1 MSCEA
6 ASEIARKPEMR
17 SPWLQLMLLFAYL
30 LLVLVASCLL
40 DLIVWYQHGLSPV
53 QVVNPLLLKVRQ
65 IKLLL
70 DSRGVSYTEYFEK
83 NELVQVLQDSAEV
96 MSGEVEQ
103 VSAITVPL
111 KERLAKPTTI
121 SHFTGGAHFY
131 EQVEDTRD
139 SVWLVQVVT
148 SNEPLLN
155 DYNWRLVCHQLEP
168 FGIRIGIFD
177 CRQDYKLCETK
188 GWMEPLLLL
197 AMPKGRKAKDK
208 VVLQPFTSSKPQVIV
223 DWVHQQLSLWVKR
236 IQSTEE
242 IEKYWLNKNQNETI
256 ETSATNENVLSAQDG
271 SGSTSVSVLLLTHL
285 LQPPLFLAALSIKFT
300 GRVNFGMFTVK
311 KEDTESVRKR
321 LRLNDKKL
329 PVYIVITPEKKIL
342 YGSRKLE
349 YFNMWSM
356 NVFLRGIQPEMN
368 DVFLYSLLLVNMLVG
383 LTICLTST
391 HLWLRWIV
399 YSLWALIKYNLW
411 LFSSWLFFI
420 AMARFEMF
428 GHAIDRLL
436 VILRLVGLSDWGS
449 FVRTELAVLTQN
461 PALFFLSFISFAM
474 SASFLLRLFAP
485 SWLISAPNDLPN
497 QRPWWEVLPMDSYW
511 VNYLFRPMASL
522 SRPMPSGQT
531 ELEDGIE
538 MLIERLAVPNLWLQP
553 VIPVDY
559 IKDLPV
565 WRYHGRNVID
575 EQPVSSTCARDKMSH
590 NASPRFLEH
599 MMDAEDPQNLILC
612 CCVCSLEEKT
622 EPNLSK
628 SSSSQHQRLHS
639 INPCEHS
646 QEQINLHSRNNCT
659 CTQEHSNLHS
669 NGPKKQSH
677 KVSNVGANVQASQY
691 FCTLL
696 RGWSRSS
703 THSSQT
709 PGSLPDQCQ
718 NCHDSCFNVRVA
730 RTSGAMCIACAGR
743 SKNSVPDDSGS
754 CQWLETD
761 IEESDISDSESYTGW
776 TFPEGMLATTDC
788 AVCLEGYNYGSLL
801 CGLPCGHNYHQ
812 QCILAWLQRDNH
824 HCPVCRWPAYRAK
837 AQRMHLHQE

>member
-1 MSCEA
+1 
-6 ASEIARKPEMR
+6 MR
-17 SPWLQLMLLFAYL
+17 SPWLQLLLLFAYL

-40 DLIVWYQHGLSPV
+40 DLILWYQHGLSPI

-96 MSGEVEQ
+96 MMGEVEQ

-111 KERLAKPTTI
+111 KERLTRPPTAI

-148 SNEPLLN
+148 SNEPLLD

-188 GWMEPLLLL
+188 GWVEPLLLL

-208 VVLQPFTSSKPQVIV
+208 VILQPFTSSKPQVIV

-236 IQSTEE
+236 IQSIDEV
-242 IEKYWLNKNQNETI
+242 EKDWLDMSQNVTI
-256 ETSATNENVLSAQDG
+256 NTSGSKENVLSTPDG
-271 SGSTSVSVLLLTHL
+271 TGSTSVSVLLLTQL

-300 GRVNFGMFTVK
+300 GRVNFGMLTVK
-311 KEDTESVRKR
+311 KEDTETVRKR
-321 LRLNDKKL
+321 LRLNDRKL
-329 PVYIVITPEKKIL
+329 PVYIVITPEKKVV

-368 DVFLYSLLLVNMLVG
+368 DVFLFSLLLVNMLVG
-383 LTICLTST
+383 LTVCLTST
-391 HLWLRWIV
+391 HLWFRWAV
-399 YSLWALIKYNLW
+399 YSLWALVKYNLW
-411 LFSSWLFFI
+411 LFSAWLVFI
-420 AMARFEMF
+420 AMARFEVF
-428 GHAIDRLL
+428 GLVIDRLL
-436 VILRLVGLSDWGS
+436 LILRVVGLSDSGS

-461 PALFFLSFISFAM
+461 PIVFLISFISFVL
-474 SASFLLRLFAP
+474 SVSVLIRFFAP

-522 SRPMPSGQT
+522 SRPMPTSQT

-538 MLIERLAVPNLWLQP
+538 MLIERLAVPNFWLQS

-565 WRYHGRNVID
+565 WRYHGWNVVE
-575 EQPVSSTCARDKMSH
+575 EQPISSVCIRDKLLHTST
-590 NASPRFLEH
+590 PRFLEH
-599 MMDAEDPQNLILC
+599 MMDAEDPPNLIPC
-612 CCVCSLEEKT
+612 CCVCSGEDT
-622 EPNLSK
+622 GDHSPRISC
-628 SSSSQHQRLHS
+628 SQHLTHTHNSTGSSDSLLHPT
-639 INPCEHS
+639 NGCLCS
-646 QEQINLHSRNNCT
+646 QEQVHPHSRGGST
-659 CTQEHSNLHS
+659 YTQEHPNFHS
-669 NGPKKQSH
+669 NGSSKPPFKIPNAGASEQSTQCFCPLFPGWTKKSIGNS
-677 KVSNVGANVQASQY
+677 KA
-691 FCTLL
+691 
-696 RGWSRSS
+696 
-703 THSSQT
+703 
-709 PGSLPDQCQ
+709 PGKCQ
-718 NCHDSCFNVRVA
+718 NCRDSCHKIRA
-730 RTSGAMCIACAGR
+730 GRTSGSTCSASAQQSR
-743 SKNSVPDDSGS
+743 NSVWNN
-754 CQWLETD
+754 CRNCHWLETD
-761 IEESDISDSESYTGW
+761 IEESDISDSESTIGW
-776 TFPEGMLATTDC
+776 TLPEGMLATTDC
-788 AVCLEGYNYGSLL
+788 AVCLECYNYGSVL

-812 QCILAWLQRDNH
+812 RCILAWLQRDNH
-824 HCPVCRWPAYRAK
+824 HCPVCRWPAYRTK
-837 AQRMHLHQE
+837 AQRIHLHQE